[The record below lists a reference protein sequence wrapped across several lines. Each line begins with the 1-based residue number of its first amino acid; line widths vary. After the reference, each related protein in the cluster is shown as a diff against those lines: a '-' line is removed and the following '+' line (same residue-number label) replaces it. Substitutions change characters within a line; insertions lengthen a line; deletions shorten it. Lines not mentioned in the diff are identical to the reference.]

1 MLSENKDMLFLLQF
15 VSANIIYLLQS
26 VLILFGTKMKV
37 MGRAIVH
44 MDLDTFFVS
53 CERLTDSRLNG
64 IPLIIGGGER
74 GVVASCSYEA
84 RTFGVRSAMPI
95 KMALRLCPQAK
106 VMKGDMELYSRLSHA
121 VTEVIEEKAPVVEKA
136 SIDEFYL
143 DITGMDKFYGSY
155 TWTNELA
162 QSITKETGLPISFA
176 LSVNKTVSKIATGEG
191 KPKGN
196 LEIPEDMVRPFLN
209 PLSIKK
215 IPMVGDVTF
224 QLLSRIGVRNIQT
237 LSEMPAEVLQ
247 QMIGKN
253 GIELWKK
260 ANGIDNNPVE
270 PYTER
275 KSISTEH
282 TFSQD
287 TIDLGEL
294 KNVLQGMVEKLAFQ
308 LRSEEWLTSTVVVKI
323 RYANFDTETKQ
334 CKVQYTSADHILIKN
349 VTELFNKLFQRR
361 MRLRLIGIR
370 FSGLVRGTYQI
381 NMFDDTE
388 EMLSLYQAMDRMKT
402 RYGFDA
408 VMRGGGAILKPN
420 NKAEILKRKK

>member
-1 MLSENKDMLFLLQF
+1 M
-15 VSANIIYLLQS
+15 A
-26 VLILFGTKMKV
+26 
-37 MGRAIVH
+37 RASVH

-53 CERLTDSRLNG
+53 CERLTNSELNG

-84 RTFGVRSAMPI
+84 RRFGVRSAMPI
-95 KMALRLCPQAK
+95 HMAMKLCPDAK
-106 VMKGDMELYSRLSHA
+106 IMKGDMELYSKLSHD
-121 VTEVIEEKAPVVEKA
+121 VTNVLQEKAPVLEKA

-143 DITGMDKFYGSY
+143 DITGMDKFHGSY
-155 TWTNELA
+155 KWTNELA
-162 QSITKETGLPISFA
+162 ESVIKETGLPISFS

-191 KPKGN
+191 KPVGN
-196 LEIPEDMVRPFLN
+196 LQIPENEVQGFLN
-209 PLSIKK
+209 PLSIQK
-215 IPMVGDVTF
+215 IPMVGAVTF
-224 QLLSRIGVRNIQT
+224 QLLSRIGVRKIQT
-237 LSEMPAEVLQ
+237 LSEMPPEVLQ

-253 GIELWKK
+253 GLDIWKK
-260 ANGIDNNPVE
+260 ANGIDNTPVE

-287 TIDLGEL
+287 TIDLAKL
-294 KNVLQGMVEKLAFQ
+294 KRVLIGMVEKLAFQ
-308 LRSEEWLTSTVVVKI
+308 LRSEQWLTSTITVKI

-334 CKVQYTSADHILIKN
+334 CKIAYTSADHILTKN
-349 VTELFNKLFQRR
+349 VMELFEKVYQRR

-381 NMFDDTE
+381 NLFEDTE
-388 EMLSLYQAMDRMKT
+388 EMLSLYAAMDKMKS

-408 VMRGGGAILKPN
+408 VMRCAGAHFKPN
-420 NKAEILKRKK
+420 NKDEILKRNK

>member
-1 MLSENKDMLFLLQF
+1 M
-15 VSANIIYLLQS
+15 A
-26 VLILFGTKMKV
+26 
-37 MGRAIVH
+37 RAIVH

-53 CERLTDSRLNG
+53 CERLTNSKLNG
-64 IPLIIGGGER
+64 LPLIIGGGER

-106 VMKGDMELYSRLSHA
+106 VMKGDMELYSKLSHD
-121 VTEVIEEKAPVVEKA
+121 VTQVIEEKAPIVEKA

-143 DITGMDKFYGSY
+143 DITGMDKFYGCY
-155 TWTNELA
+155 QWTNELA

-176 LSVNKTVSKIATGEG
+176 LSVNKTVSKIGTGES
-191 KPKGN
+191 KPVGR
-196 LEIPEDMVRPFLN
+196 LEIPEIMVQPFLN
-209 PLSIKK
+209 PLSIQK

-224 QLLSRIGVRNIQT
+224 QLLSRIGIRNIQT

-247 QMIGKN
+247 RMIGKN
-253 GIELWKK
+253 GLELWKK

-282 TFSQD
+282 TFLQD
-287 TIDLGEL
+287 TIDIKNL
-294 KNVLQGMVEKLAFQ
+294 KSILIGMVEKLAFQ
-308 LRSEEWLTSTVVVKI
+308 LRSEEWLTSTVVIKI

-334 CKVQYTSADHILIKN
+334 SKIAYTSADHTLTRT
-349 VTELFNKLFQRR
+349 VTDLFDKLYQRR

-381 NMFDDTE
+381 NLFEDTE
-388 EMLSLYQAMDRMKT
+388 EMLSLYQAMDKMKR

-408 VMRGGGAILKPN
+408 INRCAGANLKTKHKDVP
-420 NKAEILKRKK
+420 